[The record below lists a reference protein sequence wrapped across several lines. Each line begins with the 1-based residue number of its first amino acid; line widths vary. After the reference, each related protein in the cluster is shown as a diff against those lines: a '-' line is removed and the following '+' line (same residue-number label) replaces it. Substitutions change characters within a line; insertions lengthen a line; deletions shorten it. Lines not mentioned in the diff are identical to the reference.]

1 MLRHIDCCLCKNI
14 YLPVDEKKGRAKTDA
29 LRELSHR
36 FAAASATSYYCVET
50 GLVRIPKSVRCTRSE
65 LQRLEQRIFGGSV
78 PPTKLVALRGSRQDV
93 STAAHHETANGE
105 EEQLDIIGVDSE
117 NLLNTSLGS
126 SAGTDRT
133 VMVDDPTDS
142 NNTSFDYACDSN
154 NQHMVEADETSSND
168 NNSNNNSEAA
178 AAVAVAQLHAS
189 FPCSSSA
196 TLEFCPF
203 GPSASSSSSSSSR
216 TNSAQDLELGTTG
229 APTSSLTNNKEVV
242 SERSKLQGILRQSP
256 ADSSC
261 GSDELVSASEY
272 LEHNHS
278 AVVGDNRCRIIDSYD
293 ESDGVEVSATTSQS
307 LTDVEAMLRLSST
320 SSSNRSEDDGS
331 SSV

>member
-1 MLRHIDCCLCKNI
+1 LLRHIDCCLCKNI
-14 YLPVDEKKGRAKTDA
+14 YLPVDEKKGRAKSDA
-29 LRELSHR
+29 LRELSHK
-36 FAAASATSYYCVET
+36 FAAASATSFYCVET

-93 STAAHHETANGE
+93 STAAHHETADGE

-126 SAGTDRT
+126 SAGTERT

-142 NNTSFDYACDSN
+142 NNTSFDYACDGNS
-154 NQHMVEADETSSND
+154 QRIVETDETSSND
-168 NNSNNNSEAA
+168 NTSEAA
-178 AAVAVAQLHAS
+178 AAVAVAQLQAS

-203 GPSASSSSSSSSR
+203 GPSASSSSSQ
-216 TNSAQDLELGTTG
+216 THSAQDLELGTAG
-229 APTSSLTNNKEVV
+229 APTSPLTNSKEAV

-256 ADSSC
+256 AD
-261 GSDELVSASEY
+261 SDELVSASEY

-307 LTDVEAMLRLSST
+307 LTDVEAMFRLSST

-331 SSV
+331 SSL